1 MPPIDDLTA
10 SKDDDDDEDDDVRL
24 GEQLILAVGEIRND
38 TGQNAGF
45 SAGPGLKFRE
55 RSSVVTDV
63 ITAIVPLFPARFG
76 CVYTGE
82 SKCQISGI
90 SFSTL

>member
-10 SKDDDDDEDDDVRL
+10 SEDDDEDDDDDADDDVRL
-24 GEQLILAVGEIRND
+24 GEQLILAVGDIRHD

-45 SAGPGLKFRE
+45 IAGPGLKFRE
-55 RSSVVTDV
+55 RSSAVTDV

-82 SKCQISGI
+82 S
-90 SFSTL
+90 